1 MVLILVNYIIKIMT
15 KMMDKL
21 LKYRNPYYHQYVA
34 SYGYHFERNGE
45 NLGRILWI
53 KNTDGITI
61 EKDED

>member
-1 MVLILVNYIIKIMT
+1 
-15 KMMDKL
+15 MDKL

-45 NLGRILWI
+45 YLGRILWI

>member
-1 MVLILVNYIIKIMT
+1 
-15 KMMDKL
+15 MDKL
-21 LKYRNPYYHQYVA
+21 LKYRNPYYRQYV
-34 SYGYHFERNGE
+34 SPYQYHFERNGE